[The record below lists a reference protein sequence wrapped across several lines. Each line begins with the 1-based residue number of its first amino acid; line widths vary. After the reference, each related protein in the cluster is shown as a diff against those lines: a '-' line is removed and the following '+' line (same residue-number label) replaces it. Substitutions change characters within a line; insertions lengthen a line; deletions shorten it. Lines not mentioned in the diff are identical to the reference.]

1 MPRFCERK
9 CLLFIS
15 NFPIGNYISDVKHFF
30 QFFHFTPDL
39 QSCVT
44 NGTIRN
50 SFPHASTDKM
60 PLFKVEFYAIG
71 LTNWIEQDKNIRF
84 YGRIS
89 KENVTFVF
97 VTDYK
102 WSITMGNIQLNISKQ
117 QFVGLIQSMSEKD
130 RLEIFDRLRKS
141 LFVSRFNRLLKS
153 TRTDELSLEDITRE
167 VEAVRQAHYDEQKQ

>member
-1 MPRFCERK
+1 MGF
-9 CLLFIS
+9 
-15 NFPIGNYISDVKHFF
+15 
-30 QFFHFTPDL
+30 
-39 QSCVT
+39 
-44 NGTIRN
+44 
-50 SFPHASTDKM
+50 
-60 PLFKVEFYAIG
+60 G